1 MNLRTQWYNIQALRA
16 IQALRTM
23 SSGIFLVLGLV
34 FDLHLDRKYVVR
46 FL

>member
-1 MNLRTQWYNIQALRA
+1 MNLRTQWYNIQALRS
-16 IQALRTM
+16 IQALGTV

-34 FDLHLDRKYVVR
+34 FDRHLDRKYVVR